1 MRLQALWRADDTAPT
16 RRSAFLAAS
25 IISGHPLHIERDIQ
39 LLDEGGIDLLHFDV
53 MDGCFVPRLGLGP
66 ELVRAVRK
74 VTEIPIDVHLM
85 VADPERFIPVFVE
98 AGADVIV
105 IHAEATTQLPRLL
118 ALIRRCGARPGVAL
132 NPATHPSILTYV
144 LDEVDMVLLMT
155 VNPGSTGEQ
164 AMPASLRKIADVR
177 ALLGESANRIHI
189 MIDGNVGPENAPE
202 MIRAGATVLVCGSS
216 SIYGQV
222 TNVRDALLTFRKS
235 LNGQ

>member
-1 MRLQALWRADDTAPT
+1 LQALWRGDDIAPT

-25 IISGHPLHIERDIQ
+25 IISGHPLHIEQDIQ

-85 VADPERFIPVFVE
+85 VADPERFIPVFAQ

-118 ALIRRCGARPGVAL
+118 ALIRRRGARPGVAL
-132 NPATHPSILTYV
+132 NPATHPGILTYV
-144 LDEVDMVLLMT
+144 LDDVDMVLLMT
-155 VNPGSTGEQ
+155 VNPGSTGER
-164 AMPASLRKIADVR
+164 AMPASCRKIADVR

-189 MIDGNVGPENAPE
+189 MIDGNVSLEYAPE
-202 MIRAGATVLVCGSS
+202 MMQAGASVLVCGSS
-216 SIYGQV
+216 SIYDQD
-222 TNVRDALLTFRKS
+222 TNVRDALLAFRKS